1 MDPREHTRDPSGGV
15 SWGWVALWC
24 AFVAYAAWLAPP
36 DDPVLLGRLIR
47 GDVARVDPS
56 IVAVFDM
63 LGVVP
68 VLASGFVLR
77 DGVGRKL
84 PAWPFAL
91 GMFVVGAFSLLPW
104 LALRRLGGSTERS
117 PEPGRVRRWLATRLA
132 AWGIVIALVALT
144 SWGVVAGSAS
154 AYLAAFRTA
163 SLVHVMTIDLVVCAC
178 LLIVLARE
186 GHGSESPLATLRWL
200 PLFGVAIENAVLRR
214 TADPPPPRTSISPR
228 RPDRLP

>member
-1 MDPREHTRDPSGGV
+1 MDPSEHTRERGAGV
-15 SWGWVALWC
+15 SWGWVAIWC

-36 DDPVLLGRLIR
+36 NDPVLIGRLLR

-56 IVAVFDM
+56 IVAVFDI

-77 DGVGRKL
+77 DGEGRKL

-91 GMFVVGAFSLLPW
+91 GMFILGAFSLLPW
-104 LALRRLGGSTERS
+104 LALRRLGGPAEHSRA
-117 PEPGRVRRWLATRLA
+117 PGRVRRWLASRVA
-132 AWGIVIALVALT
+132 AWGIVVALVGLT
-144 SWGVVAGSAS
+144 SWGLVAGSAA

-178 LLIVLARE
+178 LLVVLARE
-186 GHGSESPLATLRWL
+186 GHGRESPLAALRWL
-200 PLFGVAIENAVLRR
+200 PVLGVAIENAVLRR
-214 TADPPPPRTSISPR
+214 AADPLIDTR
-228 RPDRLP
+228 